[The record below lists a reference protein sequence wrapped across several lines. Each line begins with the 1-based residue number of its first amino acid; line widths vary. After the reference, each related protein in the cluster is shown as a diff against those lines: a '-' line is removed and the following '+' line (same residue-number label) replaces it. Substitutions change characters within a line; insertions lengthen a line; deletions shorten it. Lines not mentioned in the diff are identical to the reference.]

1 MKTLIHIRGLFPDR
15 IGKNVYE
22 HLETLYPEGKGA
34 HIFGALGLPA
44 EDERVQALVA
54 YLTEVNFSREMYFE
68 RVYEPED
75 YAQSEY
81 FKIMPVDNFGSVSE
95 RNSSG
100 DLVLQEAY
108 VQGVEIGRDWRIPGL
123 AVSDR
128 MKNLMEQAGLE
139 RINFRKTDIVV
150 DPRKHL
156 KFAPRQPYSEV
167 LSDLI
172 LPPLRAT
179 SETGFLYG
187 PEYHY
192 TSQEIQDAGPFDLA
206 QTHEY
211 PGDNVKLGRNW
222 VASKVFCDFCNAQKL
237 PIVWRPVRIDEV

>member
-1 MKTLIHIRGLFPDR
+1 MKTLIHINGLFPDR
-15 IGKNVYE
+15 IGKDAYE
-22 HLETLYPEGKGA
+22 HLGTLYPEGKGK

-44 EDERVQALVA
+44 EDERVQILVD
-54 YLTEVNFSREMYFE
+54 YLTKVNFSREMYFE

-81 FKIMPVDNFGSVSE
+81 FDIRPVDNFGSVSE
-95 RNSSG
+95 RSSSG
-100 DLVLQEAY
+100 DLVLYEAY
-108 VQGVEIGRDWRIPGL
+108 VQGVDFGTDGRIAGL
-123 AVSDR
+123 AVSNR
-128 MKNLMEQAGLE
+128 IKNLMEEARL
-139 RINFRKTDIVV
+139 RRVNFRKTDILA

-156 KFAPRQPYSEV
+156 KFAPRQPYWEV

-172 LPPLRAT
+172 LPPRGAT

-192 TSQEIQDAGPFDLA
+192 TSQEFQDAGPFDLA

-211 PGDNVKLGRNW
+211 LGGNIAHGRNW
-222 VASKVFCDFCNAQKL
+222 VASKAFCDFCHAQKL
-237 PIVWRPVRIDEV
+237 PIVWRPVRMDED